1 MKKQNICGEKV
12 KNLRESQDLTIES
25 LVSLMNSFGSE
36 LTVQELSDI
45 ETYNRKIYDTEIV
58 CICKIFN
65 ITADSLLKKDLIAK

>member
-12 KNLRESQDLTIES
+12 KNLRENQDLTIEA
-25 LVSLMNSFGSE
+25 LVSLMNSLGSQ

-45 ETYNRKIYDTEIV
+45 ENYNRKIYDIEIV

-65 ITADSLLKKDLIAK
+65 ITADSLLKKT